1 MFFKSKKLKFILAAV
16 LIFLLGI
23 GVGFWLGKI
32 KYAMPDG
39 RQTQNKN
46 IVSVNGNEKTF
57 IGDFKVA
64 RVIDGDTIEIEGGER
79 VRYIG
84 IDTPEMASE
93 GKPEECGAEKALEKN
108 RELVVGKTVELSK
121 DVSERDK
128 YGRLLRYVWVDGILV
143 NTQLVRLGLAK
154 TTSFPPDVRFLE
166 EITTAQKEA
175 QKNKAGLWSDCWQK

>member
-1 MFFKSKKLKFILAAV
+1 MAELGNRKIKIIGSLLAVFLFGTV
-16 LIFLLGI
+16 L
-23 GVGFWLGKI
+23 GFWAGFEFCRETIVINQPFSDL
-32 KYAMPDG
+32 PDQAENYVG
-39 RQTQNKN
+39 TY
-46 IVSVNGNEKTF
+46 
-57 IGDFKVA
+57 KVA

-84 IDTPEMASE
+84 IDTPEMVLE

-121 DVSERDK
+121 DVSEQDK

-143 NTQLVRLGLAK
+143 NAQLVRLGLAK
-154 TTSFPPDVRFLE
+154 AASFPPDVRFLE
-166 EITTAQKEA
+166 EITIAQKEA